1 MKNYKIYLFLLLSFL
16 SKAQENKVENHKDST
31 SIIIYKKHKPEAFML
46 WQVKSL
52 SEFISRFNYQ
62 TYIDGKSMSDSIKT
76 IFPRNIYLLKLFN
89 EDDERLISKKKSNY
103 AQSIKQ
109 FIELICETEAKI
121 SPKVTI
127 QATLALH
134 GTYLGKSTK
143 LKMILEKSFNEKDS
157 SVSWQVKHIQ
167 LPSDIFPKEGIKK
180 NVNPD
185 LKSDTL
191 YKYKGL
197 YPNAQD
203 VAFVSLVQELDDN
216 KSILHLISPQ
226 VPINKEITQLE
237 NALQSGDL
245 TIQKTS
251 DITLKLLVNSRYQI
265 ELQEFVREK
274 ENSGWLISNL
284 IIH

>member
-1 MKNYKIYLFLLLSFL
+1 
-16 SKAQENKVENHKDST
+16 
-31 SIIIYKKHKPEAFML
+31 
-46 WQVKSL
+46 
-52 SEFISRFNYQ
+52 
-62 TYIDGKSMSDSIKT
+62 
-76 IFPRNIYLLKLFN
+76 
-89 EDDERLISKKKSNY
+89 
-103 AQSIKQ
+103 
-109 FIELICETEAKI
+109 
-121 SPKVTI
+121 
-127 QATLALH
+127 
-134 GTYLGKSTK
+134 
-143 LKMILEKSFNEKDS
+143 
-157 SVSWQVKHIQ
+157 
-167 LPSDIFPKEGIKK
+167 LPPDIFPKEGIKK

-185 LKSDTL
+185 VKSDTL
-191 YKYKGL
+191 YKKYKGL

-251 DITLKLLVNSRYQI
+251 DITLKLLVNSRYQL